1 MRISHIFTIFFYRF
15 YPTLPLQVLK
25 DLPMSSSQIH
35 NLFIFLFLYSPLSP
49 STVACMCTCVEP
61 STGAWITSEGH
72 TSTVMD
78 SLSCKRCQLLR
89 ALRLSDSGETSPA
102 PLLSMLDGWIF
113 KHFYFRILISNNCF
127 KCSWIRSGHQA
138 SVTRR
143 GDVKYHNSPFPNW
156 KGLSETWIPEQCR
169 AIGGSITY
177 LERKILSHLTLPCN
191 TKELRSPPDLG
202 L

>member
-1 MRISHIFTIFFYRF
+1 MRISHIFTIFFIVS
-15 YPTLPLQVLK
+15 TPLCPSKFSKTFLCPPPK
-25 DLPMSSSQIH
+25 FITSSFS
-35 NLFIFLFLYSPLSP
+35 FSFYSPLSS

-61 STGAWITSEGH
+61 STEAWITSEGH

-89 ALRLSDSGETSPA
+89 ALKLSDSGETSRA

-127 KCSWIRSGHQA
+127 KCSWIRSEHQA
-138 SVTRR
+138 SVMRR
-143 GDVKYHNSPFPNW
+143 GDVKYHNSPLPSW

-177 LERKILSHLTLPCN
+177 L
-191 TKELRSPPDLG
+191 
-202 L
+202 